1 MSRPSVG
8 SSSTSSLASI
18 AITSARCSCVT
29 MPFDSSL
36 TRLVFLMSLRDRKCS
51 QTSRRKRGCVAAT
64 NSISWE
70 TRIQRGST
78 ATSAMK
84 QTSCIS
90 WWRWRNGLRPR
101 TESSP
106 SKRVRPSR
114 ALSAVVL
121 PAPFG
126 PIRPTMRP
134 GWTRKFTS
142 SRARVEPKVLP
153 RPRATIRSVTLPLLL
168 RVVGGI
174 VPYGRKRRGRRGR
187 NLVERVQQ
195 FLGVEAES
203 LDAARDLGPLLLQ
216 EKLALVFQERAARA
230 FGHEHPAPAAL
241 LDQVLVDQLLVSL
254 EDRQGVQAIF
264 GRDAPYRRQ
273 RVAVVEH
280 ALEDHRHHAVA
291 QLAVDR
297 QAVVP
302 VGVHSFAE
310 VS

>member
-29 MPFDSSL
+29 MPFESSL
-36 TRLVFLMSLRDRKCS
+36 TRLECLMSLRARKCS
-51 QTSRRKRGCVAAT
+51 QAARRNRGCVAAT
-64 NSISWE
+64 KSISWR

-90 WWRWRNGLRPR
+90 RCRWRWGSRPS

-106 SKRVRPSR
+106 SKRVRPSS

-134 GWTRKFTS
+134 GPTLKFTS
-142 SRARVEPKVLP
+142 FSARVEPNCLP
-153 RPRATIRSVTLPLLL
+153 SPRATIKSLTIVSLARFFFALQARS
-168 RVVGGI
+168 
-174 VPYGRKRRGRRGR
+174 RRGR
-187 NLVERVQQ
+187 NLVELIQQ
-195 FLGVEAES
+195 ILGLEAQA
-203 LDAARDLGPLLLQ
+203 LDAARDLGPLFLQ
-216 EKLALVFQERAARA
+216 EMLAFVLHQRAARA
-230 FGHEHPAPAAL
+230 FCDKHAAAATL
-241 LDQVLVDQLLVSL
+241 LDQLLVDQLLVAL
-254 EDRQGVQAIF
+254 QDGERVQPVLGRNAADAGQG
-264 GRDAPYRRQ
+264 
-273 RVAVVEH
+273 VAVVQH
-280 ALEDHRHHAVA
+280 AFQDHRHYAIA
-291 QLAVDR
+291 QLAIDW

-302 VGVHSFAE
+302 VGVHAC
-310 VS
+310 V